1 MRDFTNSSN
10 IESIEFIDEEIQ
22 MMDIT
27 VPGPECFYANGILV
41 HNCAEELRI
50 VTNLSHEP
58 VWAETINNGGDL
70 HAATAIQIFGKVTKE
85 LRGYCK
91 SINFGIL
98 YGMTKYSLAE
108 RIKKTIQE
116 ADMMLKKWHQ
126 KLARIDTWMKL
137 QVKNARKTHF
147 TQTYYGR
154 MRTLDRYYNSS
165 DPGMVGFADRS
176 ALNTPVQ
183 GPVLGTSRVITDKG
197 EFSIESLLQQGLIT
211 LGEQVQSRIKAWNG
225 EKFCDFT
232 IVRTEDDTIGKLL
245 LKDGSQI
252 FYGTTHLVAVV
263 EQSEVAFKEARNLVP
278 GDKVL
283 KSLPSVVEWKEDEAF
298 SLLDY
303 ELMGRYFGDGVL
315 YDNYI
320 KLCCSLSEI
329 DDMYERFKS
338 YSNGVKYF
346 SLKSDAAD
354 FEEVSESLKDKGV
367 IQPSSNRKG
376 HSAYI
381 SCKGE
386 VVDKLLSLGLRGS
399 TAKTKRIPQEL
410 VSVSLAQRAAF
421 IKGLFDADGSKTQGQ
436 YDWHMCQEGIL
447 LDLQLLLRTCGI
459 RSKVYSAS
467 DGTYKLTVTESQK
480 FAELIGVEEKEQSF
494 KKYGKINDTCNVPQ
508 FVRDR
513 LLSTYGLYSTSRL
526 TFDRSD
532 KQRLSRAQALL
543 SKIRNGKP
551 IGVSAF
557 NATCD
562 DYGFPEC
569 KWNYYYS
576 EVKSNE
582 STDMVEDTYCL
593 SLSDSSHQFEAEGM
607 IHHNCIPESVM
618 FELDDK
624 VAKIGKDSIEQFDFK
639 GKEVVLSHRGESP
652 CYFIVASTGDFL
664 FCNRTHLLFERK
676 HKTRKA
682 INCLWA
688 LESGTKVETSPL
700 AKKKLSLRN
709 IFKSGN
715 LKKLATL
722 VKARKEITRQQ
733 ANDCFWA
740 AWIRNESIT
749 VSHEIACNL
758 RSLGSIAGFNVK
770 LSDFTEETAT
780 VYVTWRRKKRVKLT
794 EALYKGILP
803 VCSATVRYDA
813 PVYEACGFL
822 NHNTAADILR
832 IKLCELYRRWET
844 DKEFHD
850 NVMIM
855 WHVHDEVEFYVKK
868 DYIARAKEI
877 VEETM
882 KVVHDNWL
890 VPLVVEPGVGY
901 SWGTAIDGKLGP
913 DGKFISIPDAKWY
926 EGMKP
931 DFIVD

>member
-183 GPVLGTSRVITDKG
+183 GEVSENARVLTDLGYLRVGDLAKLTICDSNHPVPGINV
-197 EFSIESLLQQGLIT
+197 
-211 LGEQVQSRIKAWNG
+211 WNG
-225 EKFCDFT
+225 ERFCDFGMF
-232 IVRTEDDTIGKLL
+232 EHKDDPISVLT
-245 LKDGSQI
+245 LKDGSKVE
-252 FYGTTHLVAVV
+252 YGQNHLIAVLTDEGIVYKKAV
-263 EQSEVAFKEARNLVP
+263 ELQP
-278 GDKVL
+278 GDKIV
-283 KSLPSVVEWKEDEAF
+283 KSLPKKVELPGTFF
-298 SLLDY
+298 SANDY
-303 ELMGRYFGDGVL
+303 YVIGRYYGDGYFL
-315 YDNYI
+315 GGCFRI
-320 KLCCSLSEI
+320 CCSLSELMGLRK
-329 DDMYERFKS
+329 MYEDMGYQLGNPKYQFVDNGRSEDDVRKLMPINGSVQITSSHKGDVVEFPIIGFGITARSFGIEEGKS
-338 YSNGVKYF
+338 
-346 SLKSDAAD
+346 
-354 FEEVSESLKDKGV
+354 
-367 IQPSSNRKG
+367 
-376 HSAYI
+376 
-381 SCKGE
+381 
-386 VVDKLLSLGLRGS
+386 
-399 TAKTKRIPQEL
+399 AKTKRF
-410 VSVSLAQRAAF
+410 VDNVFRGTLAQRASF
-421 IKGLFDADGSKTQGQ
+421 IKGFFDADGSKTQGQ

-480 FAELIGVEEKEQSF
+480 FAELIGAAEKEQTF
-494 KKYGKINDTCNVPQ
+494 KKYGKINDSCNVPQ

-551 IGVSAF
+551 VGVSAF

-582 STDMVEDTYCL
+582 PTDRRESAYCL
-593 SLSDSSHQFEAEGM
+593 CLWDESHCYEAEGM

-624 VAKIGKDSIEQFDFK
+624 VAKIGKDSIEQFDLK

-688 LESGTKVETSPL
+688 LESGTKVETSFL
-700 AKKKLSLRN
+700 AKKKISLRN

-740 AWIRNESIT
+740 AWLRNESIT

-794 EALYKGILP
+794 EAFYKGILP